1 MSKTKDQTKNE
12 YRKTDVNV
20 ELLLIIKSPPFL
32 KTDPQFLH
40 ILPFVHPEIKLK
52 VKAVRLFIYFFLS
65 KD

>member
-32 KTDPQFLH
+32 KDGPTISTHFAICASCDK
-40 ILPFVHPEIKLK
+40 IK
-52 VKAVRLFIYFFLS
+52 S